1 MINASDYQ
9 WNVSL
14 FLPNGEN
21 WGLNSSC
28 YLIDLDELDDN
39 EDIPKFA
46 VQNNYCYVLNMAD
59 IQDIVDNVKQQRAE
73 CSELDLFEAFLYY
86 FKYDAFIS
94 FN

>member
-1 MINASDYQ
+1 M
-9 WNVSL
+9 
-14 FLPNGEN
+14 
-21 WGLNSSC
+21 NSSC

-73 CSELDLFEAFLYY
+73 CSELDLFEAFQYY